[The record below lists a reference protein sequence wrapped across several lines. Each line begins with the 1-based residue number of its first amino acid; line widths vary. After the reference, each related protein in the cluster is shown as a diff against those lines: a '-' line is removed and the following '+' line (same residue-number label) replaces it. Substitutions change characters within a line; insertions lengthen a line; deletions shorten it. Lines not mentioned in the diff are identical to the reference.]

1 MRTRKSTALGDAL
14 RDLVE
19 ELGIG
24 KRIQEY
30 DVVTVW
36 PDIVG
41 PHIASV
47 TEVKSIRNGVLVV
60 RVSNPAWRQEL
71 LLRKKELIG
80 TINTKLHPNAVRDIT
95 LI

>member
-1 MRTRKSTALGDAL
+1 MRTRRAMSIGDAL

-19 ELGIG
+19 DLGIA

-30 DVVTVW
+30 DVVDVW
-36 PDIVG
+36 PEVVG

-47 TEVKSIRNGVLVV
+47 ADVKSIRNGVLVV
-60 RVSNPAWRQEL
+60 SVKSPAWRQEL
-71 LLRKKELIG
+71 LLRKKELIQN
-80 TINTKLHPNAVRDIT
+80 INDRLKKVVVRDIT